1 MMRYSGKVALVTG
14 GRSGIGQAIAQRLS
28 EEGARVITTQRGA
41 DKNFPSISSDLRD
54 PAAPQKVIDEIE
66 ATYGQLD
73 LLVNNAGIMSEHTID
88 EMSFEAWQETLQ
100 VNLSAPFL
108 FIKSA
113 FPLLRLAKGAIVNV
127 GSIEGLGANPL
138 HAAYAASKAGLHGL
152 TKAVAVDEGPHD
164 VRCNAI
170 APGWIDTD
178 LNMAFVKGQ
187 PHPESFTK
195 GLGHIHP
202 VKRTGTPDDVAALA
216 AFLGSDDAAFITG
229 EVYRIDGGRMTKLS
243 LPQ

>member
-41 DKNFPSISSDLRD
+41 DEHFTSISADLRD
-54 PAAPQKVIDEIE
+54 PLAPQKVIDEIK

-73 LLVNNAGIMSEHTID
+73 LLVNNAGIMAEKSLD

-108 FIKSA
+108 FIKYA
-113 FPLLRLAKGAIVNV
+113 LPLLRLAKGAIVNI

-152 TKAVAVDEGPHD
+152 TKAVAVDEGPHH

-178 LNMAFVKGQ
+178 LNLAFVKGQ
-187 PHPESFTK
+187 DNPEEFKK
-195 GLGHIHP
+195 GLSHIHP
-202 VKRTGTPDDVAALA
+202 VRRTGTTDDVAALA
-216 AFLGSDDAAFITG
+216 AFLGSQEAGFITG
-229 EVYRIDGGRMTKLS
+229 EIYRIDGGRMTKLS

>member
-73 LLVNNAGIMSEHTID
+73 LLVNNAGIMSEQTID

-113 FPLLRLAKGAIVNV
+113 LPLLRLAKGAIVNV

-178 LNMAFVKGQ
+178 LNLAFVKGQ
-187 PHPESFTK
+187 PHPESFTE
-195 GLGHIHP
+195 GLGQIHP

>member
-1 MMRYSGKVALVTG
+1 MMRYSGKVAVVTG

-54 PAAPQKVIDEIE
+54 PAAPQKVIDEIK

-73 LLVNNAGIMSEHTID
+73 LLVNNAGIMSEQTID

-113 FPLLRLAKGAIVNV
+113 LPLLRLAKGAIVNI

-178 LNMAFVKGQ
+178 LNLAFVKGQ
-187 PHPESFTK
+187 PNPEEFTK

>member
-1 MMRYSGKVALVTG
+1 MRYHGKIALVTG

-41 DKNFPSISSDLRD
+41 DEHFTSISADLRD
-54 PAAPQKVIDEIE
+54 PLAPQKVIDEIK
-66 ATYGQLD
+66 ANYGQLD
-73 LLVNNAGIMSEHTID
+73 LLVNNAGIMAEKSLD

-108 FIKSA
+108 FIKYA
-113 FPLLRLAKGAIVNV
+113 LPLLRLAKGAIVNI

-152 TKAVAVDEGPHD
+152 TKAVAVDEGPHH

-178 LNMAFVKGQ
+178 LNLAFVKGQ
-187 PHPESFTK
+187 DNPEEFKK
-195 GLGHIHP
+195 GLSHIHP
-202 VKRTGTPDDVAALA
+202 VRRTGTTDDVAALA
-216 AFLGSDDAAFITG
+216 AFLGSQEAGFITG
-229 EVYRIDGGRMTKLS
+229 EIYRIDGGRMTKLS

>member
-113 FPLLRLAKGAIVNV
+113 LPLLRLAKGAIVNV

-195 GLGHIHP
+195 GLGQIHP
-202 VKRTGTPDDVAALA
+202 VKRTGTPDDVAGLA
-216 AFLGSDDAAFITG
+216 AFLGSDDAA
-229 EVYRIDGGRMTKLS
+229 
-243 LPQ
+243 

>member
-1 MMRYSGKVALVTG
+1 MRYHGKIALVTG

-41 DKNFPSISSDLRD
+41 DEHFTSISADLRD
-54 PAAPQKVIDEIE
+54 PLAPQKVIDEIK

-73 LLVNNAGIMSEHTID
+73 LLVNNAGIMAEKSLD

-108 FIKSA
+108 FIKYA
-113 FPLLRLAKGAIVNV
+113 LPLLRLAKGAIVNI

-152 TKAVAVDEGPHD
+152 TKAVAVDEGPHH

-178 LNMAFVKGQ
+178 LNLAFVKGQ
-187 PHPESFTK
+187 DNPEEFKK
-195 GLGHIHP
+195 GLSHIHP
-202 VKRTGTPDDVAALA
+202 VRRTGTTDDVAALA
-216 AFLGSDDAAFITG
+216 AFLGSQEAGFITG
-229 EVYRIDGGRMTKLS
+229 EIYRIDGGRMTKLS